1 MKAELDELL
10 CERYPKIF
18 ADRHKAMNRTA
29 MCWGFMCGDGWFDL
43 IDCLCAKLQALSDQ
57 EGSIQIV
64 ATQVKEKFG
73 CLSFYVR
80 SSTDEQ
86 HQEILRAMKMSMRTC
101 EECGQP
107 GRTVVA
113 DGWYITRCPT
123 HTPANAIPEQ
133 SNL

>member
-18 ADRHKAMNRTA
+18 ADRHKTIDATA
-29 MCWGFMCGDGWFDL
+29 MCWGLMCGDGWFDL
-43 IDCLCAKLQALSDQ
+43 IDSLCAKLQALSDQ

-86 HQEILRAMKMSMRTC
+86 HEEIVRAMEMSTRIC

-107 GRTVVA
+107 GRTVVNN
-113 DGWYITRCPT
+113 GWHITRCPK
-123 HTPANAIPEQ
+123 HTPPSAATKAE
-133 SNL
+133 

>member
-18 ADRHKAMNRTA
+18 ADRHKPKNKTA

-43 IDCLCAKLQALSDQ
+43 IDSLCAKLQALSDQ

-86 HQEILRAMKMSMRTC
+86 HEEIVRAMEMSTRIC

-107 GRTVVA
+107 GRIVVNN
-113 DGWYITRCPT
+113 GWHITRCPM
-123 HTPANAIPEQ
+123 HTPASTIYKEG
-133 SNL
+133 

>member
-1 MKAELDELL
+1 MRAELDELL

-18 ADRHKAMNRTA
+18 ADRHKPMEGTA
-29 MCWGFMCGDGWFDL
+29 MCWGFMCGDGWFAL
-43 IDCLCAKLQALSDQ
+43 IDALCAKLQALSEQD
-57 EGSIQIV
+57 GSIQVV

-86 HQEILRAMKMSMRTC
+86 DEAIELAMNMSMHTC

-107 GRTVVA
+107 GQIVA
-113 DGWYITRCPT
+113 NNGWCMARCQSHMPASAITKAT
-123 HTPANAIPEQ
+123 
-133 SNL
+133 